1 MILRILERL
10 SENRRRTGGY
20 SVVISFV
27 ASTSLVVTRTVAY
40 STVAVARQNGGGQR
54 PDHQQYQH
62 NYSPA
67 ARAAAAVSS
76 SNYSPARRERH

>member
-10 SENRRRTGGY
+10 SENRRQTGGY

-62 NYSPA
+62 NYSPGGA
-67 ARAAAAVSS
+67 
-76 SNYSPARRERH
+76 

>member
-27 ASTSLVVTRTVAY
+27 ASTKIYFSCTL
-40 STVAVARQNGGGQR
+40 
-54 PDHQQYQH
+54 
-62 NYSPA
+62 
-67 ARAAAAVSS
+67 
-76 SNYSPARRERH
+76 EL